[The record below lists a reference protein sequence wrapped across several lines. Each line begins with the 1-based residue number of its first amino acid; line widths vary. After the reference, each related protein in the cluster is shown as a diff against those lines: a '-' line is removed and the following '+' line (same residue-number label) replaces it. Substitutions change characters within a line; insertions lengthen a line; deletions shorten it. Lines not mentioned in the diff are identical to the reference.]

1 MVFAARIPLLLVV
14 MAALTSPQVLRA
26 QVIDLSA
33 GRWLDLS
40 HDFSSETLYWPTADG
55 FRKDVDFEGETEG
68 GWFYTA
74 YSFCT
79 AEHGGTH
86 IDAPI
91 HFAEGRQTVDE
102 IPLYRLI
109 APAVVIDVRAAS
121 EADPDYLAAQDD
133 IDAWE
138 SEHGEIPQ
146 GAIVLFNTGFAK
158 RWPDAASYMGTS
170 EKGPEAVAKL
180 HFPGI
185 DPEAAR
191 FLVRKRNVASVG
203 IDTPSIDRGQST
215 DFLTHRILFA
225 HDIPGF
231 ENLASLDELP
241 PSGALLFA
249 LPMKIKGG
257 SGAPLR
263 VVAFVP
269 DP

>member
-1 MVFAARIPLLLVV
+1 
-14 MAALTSPQVLRA
+14 
-26 QVIDLSA
+26 
-33 GRWLDLS
+33 
-40 HDFSSETLYWPTADG
+40 
-55 FRKDVDFEGETEG
+55 
-68 GWFYTA
+68 
-74 YSFCT
+74 
-79 AEHGGTH
+79 
-86 IDAPI
+86 
-91 HFAEGRQTVDE
+91 
-102 IPLYRLI
+102 
-109 APAVVIDVRAAS
+109 
-121 EADPDYLAAQDD
+121 
-133 IDAWE
+133 
-138 SEHGEIPQ
+138 
-146 GAIVLFNTGFAK
+146 
-158 RWPDAASYMGTS
+158 MGTS

-231 ENLASLDELP
+231 ENLASLDEMP

-249 LPMKIKGG
+249 LSMKIKGG